1 MNKKTCTT
9 QMLLSLAVGE
19 SIAFPLAKHA
29 SVRATCYSV
38 GLTHDRTYTAHAN
51 RESRIIK
58 VTRTA

>member
-1 MNKKTCTT
+1 
-9 QMLLSLAVGE
+9 MLLSLAVGE